1 MATRRGFLQTA
12 ALSAAV
18 AGLTPLYATAA
29 QNLSSQNPLA
39 TSRGRKGIIDT
50 HTHWIGPSVIELL
63 KKRTTGPFY
72 TTNAKGE
79 LISVPRGTQPTGK
92 ERPQSAAWFDIEA
105 RLRHLDEASVQRQV
119 LSWTGAAY
127 EGQIAPEEAKPFWK
141 AQNDDTGA
149 VVKRYPSRFSGL
161 ATLPTS
167 DPIAAAAELD
177 RAHTELGLSGGTLP
191 LDSLISLDG
200 ARALAPIFAVAQ
212 KHRSHIY
219 VHRGLSS
226 TTIPGETTEVGATNT
241 YFGLAASQAPNERP
255 KAIAGDDAIARAAL
269 ITSTHLASGV
279 ITLAL
284 SDFLDA
290 YPDVTVQIAMIGGSI
305 AFVAEQIQFMEES
318 AGLPDSSQRLRRL
331 YYDTGQFG
339 RGPHNIA
346 HTAKV
351 FGAERILFGSDYGP
365 QASIVPWVEA
375 VERADVTSREKD
387 LIFFDNAKRIF
398 EKS

>member
-29 QNLSSQNPLA
+29 QTPSSQSPSA
-39 TSRGRKGIIDT
+39 TSRERKGIIDT

-63 KKRTTGPFY
+63 KKRTTAPFY
-72 TTNAKGE
+72 TTNEKGE
-79 LISVPRGTQPTGK
+79 LISVSRGTRPTGK
-92 ERPQSAAWFDIEA
+92 ERPQSAGWYDIEA
-105 RLRHLDEASVQRQV
+105 RLRHLDEAGVQRQV
-119 LSWTGAAY
+119 LSWTGATY
-127 EGQIAPEEAKPFWK
+127 DGQIAPEDAKPFWK

-149 VVKRYPSRFSGL
+149 VVRKYPNRFYGL

-167 DPIAAAAELD
+167 DPIAAASELD

-191 LDSLISLDG
+191 LDSLISLNG

-219 VHRGLSS
+219 IHRGLSS
-226 TTIPGETTEVGATNT
+226 ATVPGQTTEVGPTNS
-241 YFGLAASQAPNERP
+241 YFGLAPSEGPNERP
-255 KAIAGDDAIARAAL
+255 KGIPGDDAIARAAL

-290 YPDVTVQIAMIGGSI
+290 YPDVTVQVAMIGGSI

-339 RGPHNIA
+339 RGPHNIT

-365 QASIVPWVEA
+365 QASIVPYVDA
-375 VERADVTSREKD
+375 VERADVSAHEKD
-387 LIFFDNAKRIF
+387 LIFAGNAKRIF
-398 EKS
+398 DKK